1 MKYWGGR
8 LGQNSFPNAI
18 KGWGDL
24 LEVIACIIFTIL
36 KQGQKIFP
44 TEVKREGLLD
54 LIYYIL
60 FRHGYFCFLEPN
72 FLHNCSPVPKI
83 CLTEMK
89 DAKSYK
95 NIFSKQ
101 SKWLAPS
108 VLGLELWS
116 NHI

>member
-1 MKYWGGR
+1 M
-8 LGQNSFPNAI
+8 GQNSFPNAI
-18 KGWGDL
+18 KGWRDL
-24 LEVIACIIFTIL
+24 LEVIACIIFTIH

-72 FLHNCSPVPKI
+72 FLNNCSPVPKI